1 MQYTV
6 IMANNHSYDLP
17 PKTIKVVE
25 ELERIASIDNQKNLS
40 LRDKFKAVFNS
51 VAGCI
56 RKENAIDLLGSDNF
70 EEVDLNEVT
79 IAYQK
84 IVDAY
89 SRPTEEYKLNETIKA
104 FDNLPIDRM
113 VSLANAADKLKSIE

>member
-6 IMANNHSYDLP
+6 IMVNNHSYDLP

-25 ELERIASIDNQKNLS
+25 ELERIASIDSKTHLS

-51 VAGCI
+51 VAGFI
-56 RKENAIDLLGSDNF
+56 GKENAIDLLGSDNF

>member
-51 VAGCI
+51 VAGFI
-56 RKENAIDLLGSDNF
+56 GKENAIDLLGSDNF

-79 IAYQK
+79 IAYQQ